1 MTGGQTAPVETQGPA
16 DLAFVN
22 GAVHT
27 VDAADTQVQAV
38 AIRGGR
44 IVAVGS
50 TDRIREASGPA
61 TETIDLAGRSLLPG
75 FQDAHIHPG
84 GGGLDRLRCDLSQVH
99 SPDRYVELIREYAA
113 KHPGEPWILGGG
125 WAMDVFP
132 GGVPDREML
141 DGAVPDR
148 PVFLTNR
155 DSHAAWVNGAALRLA
170 RIDSSTPDPVD
181 GRIERDASGE
191 PRGTLQEGAMSLV
204 KRHVP
209 PNVIADVE
217 RGILLAQDYLHS
229 LGITAW
235 QDAIVGD
242 GYPAFPDARD
252 VYPTLAARGS
262 LTARVVGALWWDRER
277 DVEQV
282 DELIDVRERTSGG
295 RYRATSVKI
304 MQDGVIENLTAC
316 MLHPYLDPSGTTDNR
331 GLAYVDPSELP
342 RFVTR
347 LDAEGFQVHVHAI
360 GDKAVRDAL
369 DAFQVAR
376 TANGVSDNRH
386 HMAHL
391 QVVHPD
397 DMSRFGALG
406 VTANGQPLWASND
419 PAMTDL
425 TLPVIGPERGAWQYP
440 FGGLLGAGATLAFGS
455 DWPVSSPD
463 VLEEIHVAVNRTT
476 PPGFLY
482 AGGGEMEK
490 EPFLPEQR
498 ITLAQAV
505 RAFTMGSAF
514 VNHLD
519 DRTGSIEVGKLADLV
534 VLSEDLFGLDF
545 ADITRAKVDMTF
557 VDGRA
562 VYERAGS

>member
-27 VDAADTQVQAV
+27 VDAADTQGQAV
-38 AIRGGR
+38 AVRRGR

-50 TDRIREASGPA
+50 NRQIREVGGPA

-99 SPDRYVELIREYAA
+99 SSDRYLALIRAYADT
-113 KHPGEPWILGGG
+113 HPDEPWILGGG

-132 GGVPDREML
+132 GGIPDRAML
-141 DGAVPDR
+141 DAVVPDR

-155 DSHAAWVNGAALRLA
+155 DSHAAWVNGATLRLA
-170 RIDSSTPDPVD
+170 RIDASTPDPVD
-181 GRIERDASGE
+181 GRIERHASGE
-191 PRGTLQEGAMSLV
+191 PQGTLQEGAMSLV

-209 PNVIADVE
+209 PNVTADVE
-217 RGILLAQDYLHS
+217 RGILLAQSYLHS

-242 GYPAFPDARD
+242 GYPPFPNALD
-252 VYPTLAARGS
+252 VYPTLDARGS
-262 LTARVVGALWWDRER
+262 LTARVVGALWWDRSR
-277 DVEQV
+277 DLEQV
-282 DELIDVRERTSGG
+282 DELIDARERTSGG

-316 MLHPYLDPSGTTDNR
+316 MLHPYLDPKGETDNR
-331 GLAYVDPSELP
+331 GLAYVDPAELP
-342 RFVTR
+342 RYVTR
-347 LDAEGFQVHVHAI
+347 LDAEDFQVHVHAI
-360 GDKAVRDAL
+360 GDRAVRDTL
-369 DAFQVAR
+369 DAFQAAR
-376 TANGVSDNRH
+376 AANGTRDNRH

-425 TLPVIGPERGAWQYP
+425 TLPVIGPERGTWQYP
-440 FGGLLGAGATLAFGS
+440 FGGLLRAGATLAFGS

-463 VLEEIHVAVNRTT
+463 VLQEIHVAVNRTT

-482 AGGGEMEK
+482 AGGGELEK
-490 EPFLPEQR
+490 EPFLPEHR
-498 ITLAQAV
+498 ISLAQAI

-534 VLSEDLFGLDF
+534 VVSEDLFGLDP
-545 ADITRAKVDMTF
+545 AEITQAKVDMTF

-562 VYERAGS
+562 VYERAGP

>member
-1 MTGGQTAPVETQGPA
+1 M
-16 DLAFVN
+16 
-22 GAVHT
+22 
-27 VDAADTQVQAV
+27 
-38 AIRGGR
+38 
-44 IVAVGS
+44 GS
-50 TDRIREASGPA
+50 NERIREASGPA
-61 TETIDLAGRSLLPG
+61 TETIDLAGRTLLPG

-99 SPDRYVELIREYAA
+99 SKERYVELIRVYADT
-113 KHPGEPWILGGG
+113 HPDEPWILGGG

-132 GGVPDREML
+132 GGTPDRATLE
-141 DGAVPDR
+141 AVVPDR
-148 PVFLTNR
+148 PVFLSNR
-155 DSHAAWVNGAALRLA
+155 DNHEAWVNGAALRLA
-170 RIDSSTPDPVD
+170 GIDASTPDPVD

-191 PRGTLQEGAMSLV
+191 PQGTMHEGAMTLV

-209 PNVIADVE
+209 PTAPADVE
-217 RGILLAQDYLHS
+217 RGILAAQAYLHP

-242 GYPAFPDARD
+242 YPTMPNVRD
-252 VYPTLAARGS
+252 VYPVLAARGS
-262 LTARVVGALWWDRER
+262 LTARVVGALWWDRTR
-277 DVEQV
+277 GLEQV
-282 DELIDVRERTSGG
+282 EELIDARDRTSGG

-316 MLHPYLDPSGTTDNR
+316 MLHPYLDPGGKTDNR

-342 RFVTR
+342 RYVTR
-347 LDAEGFQVHVHAI
+347 LDAEDFQVHVHAI

-369 DAFQVAR
+369 DAFQAAR
-376 TANGVSDNRH
+376 TANGVRDNRH

-397 DMSRFGALG
+397 DMARFGALG

-425 TLPVIGPERGAWQYP
+425 TLPVIGPERGTWQYP
-440 FGGLLGAGATLAFGS
+440 FGGLLRAGANLAFGS
-455 DWPVSSPD
+455 DWPVSTPD
-463 VLEEIHVAVNRTT
+463 VLQEIHVAVNRTT

-482 AGGGEMEK
+482 GGGGELEK
-490 EPFLPEQR
+490 EPFLPEHR

-534 VLSEDLFGLDF
+534 VLSEDLFGLDP
-545 ADITRAKVDMTF
+545 ADIAQTTVDMTF
-557 VDGRA
+557 VDGRT